1 MPTGRSLGDV
11 SEYYVTLNGD
21 RVAGPF
27 DSRTEA
33 KQWADEEGTN
43 EVGLNYLV
51 ERAT

>member
-1 MPTGRSLGDV
+1 MPTGRTLGDV

-27 DSRTEA
+27 DSRAEA
-33 KQWADEEGTN
+33 KRWADEEGTN

-51 ERAT
+51 ERAS

>member
-1 MPTGRSLGDV
+1 M

-27 DSRTEA
+27 DTRKEA
-33 KQWADEEGTN
+33 KRWADEEGTN

-51 ERAT
+51 ERADGED

>member
-1 MPTGRSLGDV
+1 M

-27 DSRTEA
+27 DTREEA

-51 ERAT
+51 ERES